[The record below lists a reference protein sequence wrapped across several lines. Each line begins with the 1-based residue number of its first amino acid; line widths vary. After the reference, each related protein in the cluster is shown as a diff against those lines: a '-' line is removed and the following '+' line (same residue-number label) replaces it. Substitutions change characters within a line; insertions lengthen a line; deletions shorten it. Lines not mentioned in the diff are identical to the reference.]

1 MTHVYKYAEKK
12 EISDKIIK
20 RIVIVNR
27 FKDIDPKDRELI
39 NDSIIDIAKN
49 KIYNVLIIDTLQF
62 LMLFEKYKR
71 GEIVI
76 DEIITSF
83 DQIGLFELS

>member
-1 MTHVYKYAEKK
+1 MKAHFTA
-12 EISDKIIK
+12 I
-20 RIVIVNR
+20 
-27 FKDIDPKDRELI
+27 
-39 NDSIIDIAKN
+39 
-49 KIYNVLIIDTLQF
+49 
-62 LMLFEKYKR
+62 LMLFEKYKL

>member
-1 MTHVYKYAEKK
+1 M
-12 EISDKIIK
+12 
-20 RIVIVNR
+20 
-27 FKDIDPKDRELI
+27 
-39 NDSIIDIAKN
+39 
-49 KIYNVLIIDTLQF
+49 QF
-62 LMLFEKYKR
+62 LKLFEKYKL